1 MLGREVGALIDA
13 VERDHHSVPGSAV
26 DERDYQAEARR
37 ETEMSETVIV
47 KAGEVEVVVEAL

>member
-37 ETEMSETVIV
+37 ETEMSETYR
-47 KAGEVEVVVEAL
+47 